1 MCHLWGVGDVKNSKN
16 NATSTSQVKFIQVCE
31 EMSRTE
37 EQSKKNVLNVE
48 TEIQKVPL
56 NINNVYSTNL
66 FDVK

>member
-1 MCHLWGVGDVKNSKN
+1 MCHLWGVGDVKSSKN

-37 EQSKKNVLNVE
+37 KQSKKNVLNVE